1 MLADFT
7 VQSNIY
13 AYLQGDRGKEAYRI
27 RSNFFFSF
35 FFCSFFQGANQ
46 LRYCKK
52 GHGFDNIN
60 CRSWEDNFPDTLN
73 GIY

>member
-13 AYLQGDRGKEAYRI
+13 AYLQVDRGKEAAYRI

-35 FFCSFFQGANQ
+35 VLSSRAPISLGIA
-46 LRYCKK
+46 KK
-52 GHGFDNIN
+52 VMVLIILTAEAGKTTSQIH
-60 CRSWEDNFPDTLN
+60 
-73 GIY
+73 